1 MTALMNHIYIDNP
14 LISNSTNNVTH
25 ELLIDLHELYND
37 GEISR
42 IVLLRTLVTQS
53 ADDATWIINLT
64 DDVLNGLPLLKKRD
78 RYTTQCHSTN
88 MASTYDCD
96 TGANAVGARGGATLA
111 ADYRGDWGGGVM
123 LYKPLVVKACLT
135 EI

>member
-111 ADYRGDWGGGVM
+111 ADYRGDWGGVM